1 MILRTISSNIASMT
15 TSDSSQ
21 NRTRFPSD
29 RPAERGR
36 PREFDVDQAIDAAA
50 RVFWE
55 HGYHATPVD
64 ELCEATGVFRGSLYR
79 TFGDKHGLLVAAFDR
94 YAEGAVARLKERL
107 AADMPPVDA
116 LRAALLHYT
125 LVSANLLD
133 RHGCLITNAAIEL
146 LPGDQAMRS
155 HIESTLHRIA
165 TQFSLAIAR
174 GQQAG
179 QFDGSLDAEEV
190 GRFLLCIVQGM
201 RVLGKT
207 GMDKSAL
214 TSIVDMTMR
223 ALV

>member
-1 MILRTISSNIASMT
+1 MAASDTLRTRSHA
-15 TSDSSQ
+15 
-21 NRTRFPSD
+21 TRQS
-29 RPAERGR
+29 ERGR
-36 PREFDVDQAIDAAA
+36 PREFDVEQAIDAAA

-64 ELCEATGVFRGSLYR
+64 ALCDATGVFRGSLYR

-94 YAEGAVARLKERL
+94 YAEGAIARLKERL
-107 AADMPPVDA
+107 SADMPPADA
-116 LRAALLHYT
+116 LREALMHYT

-133 RHGCLITNAAIEL
+133 RHGCFITNAAIEL
-146 LPGDQAMRS
+146 LPGDKAIRS

-179 QFDGSLDAEEV
+179 QFDRSLDAEQV
-190 GRFLLCIVQGM
+190 GRFLLCIVQGL

-207 GMDKSAL
+207 DMDKSAL
-214 TSIVDMTMR
+214 SSIVDMTMR